1 VQKIDQEECVRE
13 GMVLGWWER
22 RGQGNE
28 PLWPPFSTSCCHH
41 HPQTAS
47 QPEQLET
54 NVQSRQSS
62 KKAKSDHHI
71 IFYMIILR

>member
-13 GMVLGWWER
+13 GMVLGWWEKEEDKAKTATAAVFR
-22 RGQGNE
+22 Q
-28 PLWPPFSTSCCHH
+28 

-54 NVQSRQSS
+54 IVQSHQSS
-62 KKAKSDHHI
+62 KKAKS
-71 IFYMIILR
+71 R